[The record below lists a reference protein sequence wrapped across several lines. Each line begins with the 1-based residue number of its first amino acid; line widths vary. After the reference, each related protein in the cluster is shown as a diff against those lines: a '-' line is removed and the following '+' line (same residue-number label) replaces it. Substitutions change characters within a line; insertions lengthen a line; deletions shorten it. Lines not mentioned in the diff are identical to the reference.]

1 MKGRDRGIYARTLTG
16 NRTVW
21 YARFAVNGQM
31 QTFGHFDSKQA
42 ARDFYHD
49 AKRDARLGQFFPEQ
63 YRRAAAPTIAECIDA
78 YLERTK
84 ETKASHRDDVR
95 YGKWWKARLGAV
107 TLPALTGGMIQ
118 EAGESLRRDGREPQ
132 TVVNYLA
139 FLRRILNLCV
149 KRGYLR
155 VSPFAQVEL
164 PRAPLKL
171 VSIYTPEEEARIWKA
186 LGRYGPIVRLLV
198 LTGMRRGEL
207 LRLRKEQLRLSGQ
220 FIELPTT
227 KARKPQIVPLS
238 KEACDLFHS
247 WLKSIRQDSPY
258 VFPSRHGRTP
268 INPDNFYRRIWKPA
282 MVKAEL
288 PKGTIHMLRHTFA
301 SRLTMSGYPDRTV
314 AAMLRHA
321 STALINRYSH
331 FAPGYLSGPA
341 EAVSQF
347 KTATKLQRRKAS
359 RSVDFVSD

>member
-1 MKGRDRGIYARTLTG
+1 VSKNRGIYSRTLAG

-21 YARFAVNGQM
+21 YARFAVHGQM

-49 AKRDARLGQFFPEQ
+49 SKRDARLGQFFPEQ
-63 YRRAAAPTIAECIDA
+63 YRRAQAPTVGECIDA
-78 YLERTK
+78 YLDRTK

-95 YGKWWKARLGAV
+95 YGKWWKARFPSLA
-107 TLPALTGGMIQ
+107 LPALTGGMLQ
-118 EAGESLRRDGREPQ
+118 EAGDELRRAGKQPQ
-132 TVVNYLA
+132 TVINYLA
-139 FLRRILNLCV
+139 FMRRILNLCV

-164 PRAPLKL
+164 PDNPLKI

-186 LGRYGPIVRLLV
+186 LGPHGPIVRLLV

-207 LRLRKEQLRLSGQ
+207 LRLRKEQVRLTER
-220 FIELPTT
+220 FIELPNT
-227 KARKPQIVPLS
+227 KARRPQIVPLS
-238 KEACDLFHS
+238 REACELFRS
-247 WLKSIRQDSPY
+247 WLESIRVQSDY

-282 MVKAEL
+282 MVKAGL

-301 SRLTMSGYPDRTV
+301 SRLTMAGYPDRTV

-347 KTATKLQRRKAS
+347 GTATKLQRRKAS
-359 RSVDFVSD
+359 RSVDLVSD